1 MVVTKHFATHGKKYR
16 GRLIKYILNPDKT
29 DNLKLVSDFGMSNYL
44 DFSSYEEM
52 VEMYNVNFTNN
63 DKLYESR
70 NDRQEKHQQNIHA
83 HHLIQSFSPED
94 NLTPE
99 EINRIGYDT
108 MMELTGGRFKFIVAT
123 HTDKDHVHNHILI
136 NAIDRN
142 SDKKLIWN
150 YALERNLRMISDR
163 ISKIAGAKIIE
174 KRFSYRDYQKYRQS
188 SHKFELKQRLYFLMQ
203 HSKSFD
209 DFLEKAVQLHVHI
222 DFSQKHSRFMMTDRA
237 MTKPIRGRQL
247 SKRDLY
253 DEEFFRTHFAKQEI
267 ESRLEFL
274 LNRVNS
280 LEELL
285 TKAKELNL
293 TIDLKQKNVIFI
305 LEENGKQISLNH
317 KKISDKK
324 LYDVNFFQDYF
335 KNKEV
340 GDSEGL
346 ENLKE
351 QYQTFQEERDKDK
364 VSTEEIEEA
373 FETFK
378 EKRDAI
384 HEFEVELTEHQIE
397 KLVDEGVY
405 IKVSFGIKQ
414 SGLIFIPNYQL
425 DILEEENQTKYKVY
439 IRETTS
445 YFIYNKEHSDK
456 NQYIKGRT
464 LIRQLTND
472 SRVIPYRRPTVER
485 LQEKISEIN
494 LLIEL
499 TETDKRYQ
507 DVKDEL
513 VAEIA
518 ELDVKLNQTNEKI
531 ATLNKM
537 AEVLINLN
545 SEDHE
550 SRKFARYNF
559 SKLNLT
565 ESITLGQVT
574 EEIKV
579 LQEELGYYLD
589 EYEGLARKLET
600 FIKILNSNI
609 AIDKTVQDYIKFI
622 E

>member
-44 DFSSYEEM
+44 DFPSYKEM

-99 EINRIGYDT
+99 EINRIGYET
-108 MMELTGGRFKFIVAT
+108 MMELTGGRFRFIVAT
-123 HTDKDHVHNHILI
+123 HTDKNHLHNHILI

-163 ISKIAGAKIIE
+163 ISKMAGAKIIE

-293 TIDLKQKNVIFI
+293 TIDLKQKNVTFI
-305 LEENGKQISLNH
+305 LEEDTQKISLSN

-324 LYDVNFFQDYF
+324 LYDVKFFQDYF

-340 GDSEGL
+340 GVSEGL
-346 ENLKE
+346 ENLQA
-351 QYQTFQEERDKDK
+351 QYSAFQEERDKKK
-364 VSTEEIEEA
+364 VSTEDIEEA

-397 KLVDEGVY
+397 KLVDEGIY
-405 IKVSFGIKQ
+405 IKVSFGVKQ
-414 SGLIFIPNYQL
+414 SGLIFIPTYQL
-425 DILEEENQTKYKVY
+425 DILAEENQKKYKVY

-445 YFIYNKEHSDK
+445 YFVYNKEHSDK

-499 TETDKRYQ
+499 TETDKKYQ
-507 DVKDEL
+507 DIKDEL

-518 ELDVKLNQTNEKI
+518 ELDIKLTQTNEKI

-537 AEVLINLN
+537 AEVLINLKSDN
-545 SEDHE
+545 PN
-550 SRKFARYNF
+550 SRKLARYDF

-565 ESITLGQVT
+565 ESTSLEHVS
-574 EEIKV
+574 EEIWR
-579 LQEELGYYLD
+579 LQEKLDRYLD
-589 EYEGLARKLET
+589 EYESLVRRLET
-600 FIKILNSNI
+600 FVKIFNNN
-609 AIDKTVQDYIKFI
+609 KNMYQKFQ
-622 E
+622 ENVSVE

>member
-44 DFSSYEEM
+44 DFPSYKEM

-99 EINRIGYDT
+99 EINRIGYET
-108 MMELTGGRFKFIVAT
+108 MMELTGGHFRFIVAT
-123 HTDKDHVHNHILI
+123 HTDKNHLHNHILI

-163 ISKIAGAKIIE
+163 ISKMAGAKIIE

-293 TIDLKQKNVIFI
+293 TIDLKQKNVTFI
-305 LEENGKQISLNH
+305 LEEDTQKISLSN

-324 LYDVNFFQDYF
+324 LYDVKFFQDYF

-340 GDSEGL
+340 GVSEGI
-346 ENLKE
+346 ENLQA
-351 QYQTFQEERDKDK
+351 QYSAFQEERDKKK
-364 VSTEEIEEA
+364 VSTEDIEEA

-397 KLVDEGVY
+397 KLVDEGIY
-405 IKVSFGIKQ
+405 IKVSFGVKQ
-414 SGLIFIPNYQL
+414 SGLIFIPTYQL
-425 DILEEENQTKYKVY
+425 DILAEENQKKYKVY

-445 YFIYNKEHSDK
+445 YFVYNKEHSDK

-499 TETDKRYQ
+499 TETDKKYQ
-507 DVKDEL
+507 DIKDEL

-518 ELDVKLNQTNEKI
+518 ELDIKLTQTNEKI

-537 AEVLINLN
+537 AEVLINLKSDN
-545 SEDHE
+545 PN
-550 SRKFARYNF
+550 SRKLARYDF

-565 ESITLGQVT
+565 ESTSLEHVS
-574 EEIKV
+574 EEIWR
-579 LQEELGYYLD
+579 LQEKLDRYLD
-589 EYEGLARKLET
+589 EYESLVRRLET
-600 FIKILNSNI
+600 FVKIFNNN
-609 AIDKTVQDYIKFI
+609 KNMYQKFQ
-622 E
+622 ENVSVE

>member
-16 GRLIKYILNPDKT
+16 RRLIKYILNPDKM

-44 DFSSYEEM
+44 DFPSYEEM

-108 MMELTGGRFKFIVAT
+108 MMELTGGRFRFIVAT
-123 HTDKDHVHNHILI
+123 HTDKNHVHNHILI

-163 ISKIAGAKIIE
+163 ISKVAGAKIIE

-203 HSKSFD
+203 QSKSFD

-253 DEEFFRTHFAKQEI
+253 DEEFFRTYFAKQEI

-293 TIDLKQKNVIFI
+293 TIDLKQKNVVFT
-305 LEENGKQISLNH
+305 LEENGKQISLSH
-317 KKISDKK
+317 KKISEKK
-324 LYDVNFFQDYF
+324 LYDAAFFQNYF
-335 KNKEV
+335 EDKELV
-340 GDSEGL
+340 SSEVVESL
-346 ENLKE
+346 RE
-351 QYQTFQEERDKDK
+351 QYHAFQEERDKDK
-364 VSTEEIEEA
+364 VSNEEIEEA
-373 FETFK
+373 FEEFK
-378 EKRDAI
+378 KKRDAV
-384 HEFEVELTEHQIE
+384 HEFEVELAEHQIE

-425 DILEEENQTKYKVY
+425 DTLEEENQTKYKVY

-445 YFIYNKEHSDK
+445 YFVYNKEHSDK

-485 LQEKISEIN
+485 LQEKITEIN

-499 TETDKRYQ
+499 TETDKKYQ
-507 DVKDEL
+507 DVKDDL

-518 ELDVKLNQTNEKI
+518 VLDIKLNQINEKI

-537 AEVLINLN
+537 AEVLINLK
-545 SEDHE
+545 SEE
-550 SRKFARYNF
+550 PNSRKLARYDF

-565 ESITLGQVT
+565 ESITVEQVT
-574 EEIKV
+574 EEIRV
-579 LQEELGYYLD
+579 LQEELGHYLD

-600 FIKILNSNI
+600 FVKVLNADKEVGQRLWNNI
-609 AIDKTVQDYIKFI
+609 SIS
-622 E
+622 

>member
-16 GRLIKYILNPDKT
+16 RRLIKYILNPNKT

-44 DFSSYEEM
+44 DFPSYEEM

-99 EINRIGYDT
+99 EINRIGYET
-108 MMELTGGRFKFIVAT
+108 MMELTGGRFRFIVAT
-123 HTDKDHVHNHILI
+123 HTDKNHVHNHILI

-150 YALERNLRMISDR
+150 YTLERNLRMISDR
-163 ISKIAGAKIIE
+163 ISKVAGAKIIE

-188 SHKFELKQRLYFLMQ
+188 SHKFELKQRLYFLIQ
-203 HSKSFD
+203 QSKSFD
-209 DFLEKAVQLHVHI
+209 DFLEKAVHLHVHI

-253 DEEFFRTHFAKQEI
+253 DEEFFRTYFAKQEI

-305 LEENGKQISLNH
+305 LEENGKQFSLSH

-346 ENLKE
+346 ENLQE
-351 QYQTFQEERDKDK
+351 QYHAFQEERDKEK
-364 VSTEEIEEA
+364 VDTEEIEEA
-373 FETFK
+373 FEEFK
-378 EKRDAI
+378 KKRDAV
-384 HEFEVELTEHQIE
+384 HEFEVELAGHQIE
-397 KLVDEGVY
+397 KLVDEGIY
-405 IKVSFGIKQ
+405 IKVSFGVKQ

-425 DILEEENQTKYKVY
+425 DIIEEDNQKKYKVY

-445 YFIYNKEHSDK
+445 YFVYNKEYSDK

-472 SRVIPYRRPTVER
+472 SRAIPYRRPTVER
-485 LQEKISEIN
+485 LQEKITEIN

-499 TETDKRYQ
+499 TETDKKYQ
-507 DVKDEL
+507 DIKDEL
-513 VAEIA
+513 VTEIA
-518 ELDVKLNQTNEKI
+518 ELDIKLNQTNEKI

-537 AEVLINLN
+537 AEVLISLK
-545 SEDHE
+545 SEDPN
-550 SRKFARYNF
+550 SRKLARYDF
-559 SKLNLT
+559 SKMNLT
-565 ESITLGQVT
+565 ESITVEQVT
-574 EEIKV
+574 EEIRV
-579 LQEELGYYLD
+579 LQEELGHYLD

-600 FIKILNSNI
+600 FVKILNTNKQTEHEFQGDISL
-609 AIDKTVQDYIKFI
+609 

>member
-16 GRLIKYILNPDKT
+16 RRLIKYILNPDKT
-29 DNLKLVSDFGMSNYL
+29 DNLKLVSDFCMSNYL
-44 DFSSYEEM
+44 DFPSYEEM

-70 NDRQEKHQQNIHA
+70 NDRQEKYQQTIHA

-99 EINRIGYDT
+99 EINRIGYET

-136 NAIDRN
+136 NSIDRN

-163 ISKIAGAKIIE
+163 ISKVAGAKIIE
-174 KRFSYRDYQKYRQS
+174 KRYSYRDYKKYRES
-188 SHKFELKQRLYFLMQ
+188 SHKFELKQRLYFLLQ
-203 HSKSFD
+203 QSKSFD
-209 DFLEKAVQLHVHI
+209 DFLEKAKQLHVQI
-222 DFSQKHSRFMMTDRA
+222 DFSQKHSRFLMTDRT
-237 MTKPIRGRQL
+237 MIKPIRGRQL

-253 DEEFFRTHFAKQEI
+253 DEEFFRMNFAKQEI

-280 LEELL
+280 LEELI

-293 TIDLKQKNVIFI
+293 TIDLKQKNVTFI
-305 LEENGKQISLNH
+305 LEEDNQKISLGH
-317 KKISDKK
+317 QKISDKK
-324 LYDVNFFQDYF
+324 LYDVKFFQDYF

-340 GDSEGL
+340 GTSEGL
-346 ENLKE
+346 ENLQA
-351 QYQTFQEERDKDK
+351 QYHAFQEERDKDK
-364 VSTEEIEEA
+364 VSTEEIEEV
-373 FETFK
+373 FKKYK

-384 HEFEVELTEHQIE
+384 HEFEIELTDNQIE
-397 KLVDEGVY
+397 KLVDDGIY

-425 DILEEENQTKYKVY
+425 NTLEEENQTKYKIF

-445 YFIYNKEHSDK
+445 YFVYNKEHSDK

-472 SRVIPYRRPTVER
+472 SRVIPYRRATVKR
-485 LQEKISEIN
+485 LQEKITEIN
-494 LLIEL
+494 LFIEL
-499 TETDKRYQ
+499 TEADKKYQ
-507 DVKDEL
+507 DIKDEL
-513 VAEIA
+513 VKEIA
-518 ELDVKLNQTNEKI
+518 EIDIKLNQTNEKI
-531 ATLNKM
+531 ANLNKM
-537 AEVLINLN
+537 GEVLINLK
-545 SEDHE
+545 SEDVS
-550 SRKFARYNF
+550 SRKLARYDF

-565 ESITLGQVT
+565 ESVSLEHVN
-574 EEIKV
+574 EEIRR
-579 LQEELGYYLD
+579 LQEELGHYLD
-589 EYEGLARKLET
+589 EYEDLVRRLKT
-600 FIKILNSNI
+600 FVRILNMDEEANQKLQTDI
-609 AIDKTVQDYIKFI
+609 TI

>member
-16 GRLIKYILNPDKT
+16 RRLIKYILNPDKT
-29 DNLKLVSDFGMSNYL
+29 DNLKLVSDFGVSNYL
-44 DFSSYEEM
+44 DFPSYEEM

-63 DKLYESR
+63 DELYESR

-99 EINRIGYDT
+99 EINRIGYET

-123 HTDKDHVHNHILI
+123 HTDKNHVHNHILI

-163 ISKIAGAKIIE
+163 ISKMAGAKIIE
-174 KRFSYRDYQKYRQS
+174 KRYSYRDYQKYRQS

-203 HSKSFD
+203 QSKSFD
-209 DFLEKAVQLHVHI
+209 DFLEKAVQLHVYI

-305 LEENGKQISLNH
+305 LEENRKQFSLSH

-346 ENLKE
+346 ENLQE
-351 QYQTFQEERDKDK
+351 QYHAFQEERDKEK
-364 VSTEEIEEA
+364 VGTEEIEEA
-373 FETFK
+373 FEEFK
-378 EKRDAI
+378 KKRDAV
-384 HEFEVELTEHQIE
+384 HEFEVELAEHQIE
-397 KLVDEGVY
+397 KLVDDGIY
-405 IKVSFGIKQ
+405 IKVSFGVKQ

-425 DILEEENQTKYKVY
+425 DILEEENRTKYKVY

-445 YFIYNKEHSDK
+445 YFVYNKEYSDK
-456 NQYIKGRT
+456 NQYIRGRT

-472 SRVIPYRRPTVER
+472 SRAIPYRRPTVER
-485 LQEKISEIN
+485 LQEKITEIN

-499 TETDKRYQ
+499 TETDKKYQ
-507 DVKDEL
+507 DMKDEL
-513 VAEIA
+513 VTEIA
-518 ELDVKLNQTNEKI
+518 GLDIKLNQTNEKI

-537 AEVLINLN
+537 AEVLINLK
-545 SEDHE
+545 SEYPS
-550 SRKFARYNF
+550 SRKLARYDF

-565 ESITLGQVT
+565 ESITVEQVI
-574 EEIKV
+574 EEIRV
-579 LQEELGYYLD
+579 LQGELDRSLD
-589 EYEGLARKLET
+589 EYDGLTRRLET
-600 FIKILNSNI
+600 LAKILSDTKDI
-609 AIDKTVQDYIKFI
+609 AMKFKDDI
-622 E
+622 FIL

>member
-16 GRLIKYILNPDKT
+16 RRLIKYILNPGKT

-44 DFSSYEEM
+44 DFPSYEEM

-99 EINRIGYDT
+99 EINRIGYET
-108 MMELTGGRFKFIVAT
+108 MMELTGGRFRFIVAT

-163 ISKIAGAKIIE
+163 ISKMAGAKIIE
-174 KRFSYRDYQKYRQS
+174 KRFSYRDYQKYRKI

-203 HSKSFD
+203 QSKSFD
-209 DFLEKAVQLHVHI
+209 DFLEKAEQLHVHI
-222 DFSQKHSRFMMTDRA
+222 DFSQKHSRFMMTDRS

-247 SKRDLY
+247 SKRELY
-253 DEEFFRTHFAKQEI
+253 DEDFFRTYFAKLEI
-267 ESRLEFL
+267 ENRLEFL

-280 LEELL
+280 LEKLL

-293 TIDLKQKNVIFI
+293 TIDLKQKNVTFI
-305 LEENGKQISLNH
+305 LEKNGKQICLNH

-340 GDSEGL
+340 GDSGGL

-351 QYQTFQEERDKDK
+351 QYHAFQEERDKDK
-364 VSTEEIEEA
+364 VSTKEIEEA

-378 EKRDAI
+378 ETRDAV
-384 HEFEVELTEHQIE
+384 HEFEVELAGHQIE

-405 IKVSFGIKQ
+405 IKVSFGVKQ
-414 SGLIFIPNYQL
+414 SGFIFIPNYQL

-472 SRVIPYRRPTVER
+472 SRAIPYRRPTVER
-485 LQEKISEIN
+485 LQEKITEIN

-537 AEVLINLN
+537 AEVLINLKSDDPN
-545 SEDHE
+545 
-550 SRKFARYNF
+550 SRKLARYDF

-565 ESITLGQVT
+565 ESITLEQVS
-574 EEIKV
+574 EKIRV
-579 LQEELGYYLD
+579 MQEDLSQYLY

-600 FIKILNSNI
+600 LIERLN
-609 AIDKTVQDYIKFI
+609 IDKKSHRKTLDVVLM